1 VQYDNT
7 LIYQQAME
15 LIDVVRV
22 VTRGLPAGYAFLADQ
37 IRRAGS
43 SVSLTFAEGYG
54 KESAKDQRRFF
65 MMARGS
71 ACEVAAA
78 LDVGYRLGVIDKDQ
92 HTQGRE
98 LCDHLARM
106 LTRFRR

>member
-1 VQYDNT
+1 
-7 LIYQQAME
+7 
-15 LIDVVRV
+15 
-22 VTRGLPAGYAFLADQ
+22 
-37 IRRAGS
+37 
-43 SVSLTFAEGYG
+43 VSLTFAEGYG
-54 KESAKDQRRFF
+54 KESPKDQRRFF

-78 LDVGYRLGVIDKDQ
+78 LDVGYRLGVIDERQ
-92 HTQGRE
+92 HSQGRD